1 MKLEMLIDELQE
13 IVDSAFKMPFSG
25 GKKVVNAERI
35 QEIVEEM
42 RTNMPQEVRQ
52 AKSIVADRN
61 NIINKAK
68 KEAEMVV
75 QQAEERAK
83 AMVERNEIT
92 RQAQQKATE
101 IVAKAEEEAT
111 QVKQAA
117 NRYIEHIM
125 KKADDDLSL
134 NLAALKKTRQN
145 LRTYQTKNESAG
157 KSGGRT
163 ARTAKRDSNHE
174 DGGDKQ

>member
-68 KEAEMVV
+68 K
-75 QQAEERAK
+75 
-83 AMVERNEIT
+83 T
-92 RQAQQKATE
+92 
-101 IVAKAEEEAT
+101 
-111 QVKQAA
+111 
-117 NRYIEHIM
+117 
-125 KKADDDLSL
+125 
-134 NLAALKKTRQN
+134 
-145 LRTYQTKNESAG
+145 
-157 KSGGRT
+157 
-163 ARTAKRDSNHE
+163 
-174 DGGDKQ
+174 